1 MRAQSTACETD
12 AYRAD
17 WLEKAIELPVSGSLL
32 RSWFDAHR
40 KNIVVTYVQSV
51 LCLVLIAGACTVSA
65 CGGARAPARLV
76 LSECEVKGATEKA
89 RCGTLEV
96 PENWD
101 QPGARKIALNIVVI
115 PAIEP
120 SGLAPLFDLAGGPG
134 GAATNG
140 ADYFLGE
147 GSAYRARGDV
157 VLFDQRGTGASA
169 PLRCPELEN
178 ASPLVRMYPPDK
190 VRACR
195 DELSRNHDLSQYT
208 TTASVRDMEA
218 IREAVGAE
226 TIDLYGMSY
235 GTKLAQAYTRAYP
248 DRVRSATMMGVAPMD
263 LKTPLFHARNAEAAL
278 RLIFK
283 DCAADAACAAAYP
296 SLEADWVS
304 VGALFDAGPIAMATP
319 DGEIAVEKGPFMEAF
334 RALLGSE
341 SGQRSVPKLIR
352 ATAARDFAPFVEA
365 VTGGPRGFLAE
376 GLYLSIECAEGTG
389 LIEPAEIDESVAG
402 TFLGRYRVDEQIAA
416 CREWGTPAAP
426 NAFAEPVVSKTPV
439 LLLVGGHDHV
449 TPPEFAERVA
459 RGFANHRLVV
469 VEAMAHNASAISNM
483 QCVDQMIAA
492 FDGAA
497 DPKVIDA
504 GCIAD
509 MKAPPFDLGNAA
521 ESGATTK

>member
-1 MRAQSTACETD
+1 MFAKLWER
-12 AYRAD
+12 
-17 WLEKAIELPVSGSLL
+17 
-32 RSWFDAHR
+32 
-40 KNIVVTYVQSV
+40 IVVKHARTG
-51 LCLVLIAGACTVSA
+51 LWPFLIAGACIVSA
-65 CGGARAPARLV
+65 CGGARSPARLV
-76 LSECEVKGATEKA
+76 LTECEIKGATEKA

-101 QPGARKIALNIVVI
+101 DPGARKIALNIVVV
-115 PAIEP
+115 PAVEP
-120 SGLAPLFDLAGGPG
+120 SGLSPLFDLAGGPG
-134 GAATNG
+134 AAATNG

-147 GSAYRARGDV
+147 GSANRARRDV

-178 ASPLVRMYPPDK
+178 RSPLLRMYPPDK
-190 VRACR
+190 VRGCR

-218 IREAVGAE
+218 IRAAIGAE

-235 GTKLAQAYTRAYP
+235 GTKLAQAYVRAHP
-248 DRVRSATMMGVAPMD
+248 DRVRSTTLMGVAPMD
-263 LKTPLFHARNAEAAL
+263 LKTPLFHARNAEGVL
-278 RLIFK
+278 RLVFK

-296 SLEADWVS
+296 TLEADWAS
-304 VGALFDAGPIAMATP
+304 VGAMFDAGPIPMATP

-334 RALLGSE
+334 RSLLGSE

-352 ATAARDFAPFVEA
+352 ATAARDYAPFVEA

-376 GLYLSIECAEGTG
+376 GLYLSIECAEGAS
-389 LIEPAEIDESVAG
+389 LIDPGEIDASVAG
-402 TFLGRYRVDEQIAA
+402 TFLGRYRVDEQMAA

-426 NAFAEPVVSKTPV
+426 VAFADPVVSNTPV
-439 LLLVGGHDHV
+439 FLLVGGHDHV

-483 QCVDQMIAA
+483 QCVDGMIAA

-504 GCIAD
+504 TCTAD
-509 MKAPPFDLGNAA
+509 MKAPPFDLGNTA
-521 ESGATTK
+521 ESGTSTK